1 MMKVNTVNAIAV
13 LFVVLVASTLALGVA
28 FQAPAHGSHAH
39 EQHAQEQGHDHSDD
53 HSNEHNHEHNHDHSH
68 NQASSNEQ
76 DQAVQQAFS
85 SGAQEYT
92 CSMHP
97 NFRSTDPNERCPIC
111 GMELIPVAASSSDD
125 EFVRIEFSGRS
136 LALLGLQ
143 TEPVQRGPAQ
153 HEVRLTG
160 QIEFDESAL
169 TSISAWTS
177 GRIERL
183 FVNYTGAH
191 VSAQQPLLELYSP
204 ELLVAQQELLQAHR
218 QLQQNGPE
226 FLRDSQATTYR
237 AARERLRL
245 LGLSSAQ
252 IDAVISAGEAR
263 DRVTIYAPSAGLVV
277 TRNVRQGDYVNTG
290 DTLLELADENKL
302 WALFEVFE
310 RDLAFIQRGQHL
322 QFQLGNA
329 DESLHGEVVSIAPR
343 IDAERRTRAVRVA
356 LTNTGDT
363 AMVPGAFTR
372 ATVQIDV
379 ADVLSIPTSAA
390 LVTGKR
396 AVVYVQINAG
406 EFAARTVELGR
417 RLGDRYEVLDGL
429 TEDELIVSRGAFRI
443 DSELQLRGR
452 PSMMAPEG
460 GGATGHEHHGHG
472 ATDDEHASDEHAGHA
487 HATNGAEAHA
497 DHAEH
502 ANHAEPEAE
511 IAFTNALHLTPLFS
525 AYHAMWEALHSDSLS
540 DWQSA
545 AQEFHA
551 LVSDVTWPND
561 FKAIEQQLSVGL
573 GHAHHVS
580 SIRVARDQFYSHS
593 QAMIALAEAGFHQG
607 ELQLMFCPMAR
618 RGDGAYW
625 LQENDTLLNP
635 YFGASM
641 LRCGDVVRALTG
653 RASESGGHAQ

>member
-1 MMKVNTVNAIAV
+1 MIKVNTVNAIAV
-13 LFVVLVASTLALGVA
+13 LFVVLIASTLAFGVA
-28 FQAPAHGSHAH
+28 FQAPAHGGHAQSQHAH
-39 EQHAQEQGHDHSDD
+39 EQGHEQSREHSDD
-53 HSNEHNHEHNHDHSH
+53 HNHDHSH
-68 NQASSNEQ
+68 NHASSSEQ

-143 TEPVQRGPAQ
+143 TEPVQRGTAQ

-169 TSISAWTS
+169 TSISAWTG

-191 VSAQQPLLELYSP
+191 VTAQQPLLELYSP

-218 QLQQNGPE
+218 QLQQNGPD

-245 LGLSSAQ
+245 LGLSGTQ
-252 IDAVISAGEAR
+252 IDAVISSGEAR
-263 DRVTIYAPSAGLVV
+263 DRVTIHAPSAGLVV

-302 WALFEVFE
+302 WGLFEVFE

-322 QFQLGNA
+322 QFELGNA
-329 DESLHGEVVSIAPR
+329 GDSLHGEVVSIAPR

-460 GGATGHEHHGHG
+460 GGATGHEQHGHG
-472 ATDDEHASDEHAGHA
+472 AAQDEHANGEEQGHDDANHAQA
-487 HATNGAEAHA
+487 SNGAEDHT
-497 DHAEH
+497 DHAEPS
-502 ANHAEPEAE
+502 PEV
-511 IAFTNALHLTPLFS
+511 AFTSSLQLAPLFS
-525 AYHAMWEALHSDSLS
+525 AYHGMWEALHSDSLS

-545 AQEFHA
+545 AQAFYA
-551 LVSDVTWPND
+551 AVGDVAWPSN
-561 FKAIEQQLSVGL
+561 FSTIEQQLSVGL

-580 SIRVARDQFYSHS
+580 SIRAARDQFYAHS

-607 ELQLMFCPMAR
+607 ELHLMFCPMAR
-618 RGDGAYW
+618 HGDGAYW
-625 LQENDTLLNP
+625 LQESDTLLNP

-641 LRCGDVVRALTG
+641 LRCGDLVRALTG
-653 RASESGGHAQ
+653 RASESGGHSQ